1 MAKKIEALEIQLTA
15 GQAAAELDKLA
26 KAADNAGNEV
36 KQVDE
41 NFKTLKQQLKE
52 AQREAEIMSQKFGI
66 NSKEAVEAQ
75 KKVAQLK
82 NEVTNFDNRLKN
94 FNPSSKFTALANVTS
109 NVVNGFAAAQGAMA
123 LFGNESEDVQKA
135 LMKVQA
141 ALALTQGI
149 EAVMG
154 LKDAFKN
161 LNLVIKANPI
171 IFIVGAVVAALVW
184 LGENVKAVGDFF
196 YEMGQLAATVLK
208 YITLGLVD
216 FTDELSASE
225 IAQNNLNKKIKEQ
238 TDAVTKSNEAL
249 DEQIKKNREAEK
261 EINRKYDNEIKLARA
276 AGKETTELE
285 RAKLKATVD
294 RIAKEIEL
302 EEKKLQNYVKLVA
315 IQKGLTEQQ
324 AEDLIKGTTFYG
336 NLFKGA
342 QDNIKNLKKELENST
357 TDLNAF
363 NLEKSREYYQKKQE
377 QSKEAWQEELRL
389 RKVAAEQSE
398 KQITED
404 LKSWTENEQKKLDAT
419 HDTLAMLPVP
429 VQQFTDESLSALE
442 IFNAKLKQAADD
454 LVEAL
459 NGSFGQ
465 SQEFALNTLNTNLD
479 TASTFMEAAMNNQL
493 NRVKGNEAAQEKI
506 RRTYFER
513 QKKMQIA
520 QALISTYEG
529 ATNAFKSTAASPITT
544 IFPAAPYIAAA
555 SAIASGL
562 AQVAAIRST
571 SFEGGGGSGGG
582 GGQSIPNL
590 SAPETGATQNT
601 ATTQLPREQIEQGNR
616 IVIQNQIVETEIT
629 NTQNRVNR
637 IQARATID

>member
-41 NFKTLKQQLKE
+41 GFKTLKQQLKE

-82 NEVTNFDNRLKN
+82 NEVTDFDNRLKN

-109 NVVNGFAAAQGAMA
+109 NVANGFAAAQGAMA
-123 LFGNESEDVQKA
+123 LFGAESEDVQKA
-135 LMKVQA
+135 LLKVQSA
-141 ALALTQGI
+141 MAVAQGIDGLRGLSSSFNELKVLALDAMNGI
-149 EAVMG
+149 
-154 LKDAFKN
+154 KTAF
-161 LNLVIKANPI
+161 LANPLFAI
-171 IFIVGAVVAALVW
+171 GA
-184 LGENVKAVGDFF
+184 AV
-196 YEMGQLAATVLK
+196 LA
-208 YITLGLVD
+208 G
-216 FTDELSASE
+216 LSAAAVYFASTVDDGTQAIKEQGE
-225 IAQNNLNKKIKEQ
+225 IAQRAFDAEAEAIEKNIRLRRAAGEETGELEADKIK
-238 TDAVTKSNEAL
+238 VLIKS
-249 DEQIKKNREAEK
+249 AEK
-261 EINRKYDNEIKLARA
+261 EIEVAQRVYEEKRKLAMKEADDAGVLDIITGNLAIKKANGEKARTAARFKDTEEGKKLYKELSDLQFDLEIK
-276 AGKETTELE
+276 TTE
-285 RAKLKATVD
+285 
-294 RIAKEIEL
+294 
-302 EEKKLQNYVKLVA
+302 N
-315 IQKGLTEQQ
+315 
-324 AEDLIKGTTFYG
+324 
-336 NLFKGA
+336 N
-342 QDNIKNLKKELENST
+342 KKELDKRVANQ
-357 TDLNAF
+357 
-363 NLEKSREYYQKKQE
+363 KEYADKLKKQRE
-377 QSKEAWQEELRL
+377 EDQKIIDDALAGEAKWR
-389 RKVAAEQSE
+389 AEMNQKRE
-398 KQITED
+398 DD
-404 LKSWTENEQKKLDAT
+404 LKIWGSFASSFIEKTEPVLK
-419 HDTLAMLPVP
+419 TLALPV
-429 VQQFTDESLSALE
+429 QTFTDESLSALE

-479 TASTFMEAAMNNQL
+479 TASTFMDAAMNNQL
-493 NRVKGNEAAQEKI
+493 NKVKGNEAAQEKI
-506 RRTYFER
+506 RKVYFER
-513 QKKMQIA
+513 QKKLQIA

-529 ATNAFKSTAASPITT
+529 AVNAFKTTYNSPIAGF
-544 IFPAAPYIAAA
+544 FPAAPYIAAA

-571 SFEGGGGSGGG
+571 SFEGGGGGSGGG
-582 GGQSIPNL
+582 AQSIPNL

>member
-41 NFKTLKQQLKE
+41 GFKTLKQQLKE
-52 AQREAEIMSQKFGI
+52 AQNEAQLMAQKFGDT
-66 NSKEAVEAQ
+66 SKQAVEAQ
-75 KKVAQLK
+75 KKVA
-82 NEVTNFDNRLKN
+82 RLKDEVGD
-94 FNPSSKFTALANVTS
+94 FNARVQALNPEAKFKAFAQVAQGVAS
-109 NVVNGFAAAQGAMA
+109 GFAAAQGAAA
-123 LFGNESEDVQKA
+123 LFGAESEDVQKA
-135 LMKVQA
+135 LLKVQSA
-141 ALALTQGI
+141 MAIAQGVEGLA
-149 EAVMG
+149 G
-154 LKDAFKN
+154 LKDSFSNLKLVAIDAMNGIKTAF
-161 LNLVIKANPI
+161 LANPLFAI
-171 IFIVGAVVAALVW
+171 G
-184 LGENVKAVGDFF
+184 
-196 YEMGQLAATVLK
+196 ATVLA
-208 YITLGLVD
+208 G
-216 FTDELSASE
+216 LSAAALYFASTVDDGTEAIKEQGE
-225 IAQNNLNKKIKEQ
+225 IAQRAF
-238 TDAVTKSNEAL
+238 DA
-249 DEQIKKNREAEK
+249 EAEAIEK
-261 EINRKYDNEIKLARA
+261 NIRLRRA
-276 AGKETTELE
+276 AGKETGELE
-285 RAKLKATVD
+285 ADKIKVLIKSAE
-294 RIAKEIEL
+294 KEIEIAEQVYERKRKL
-302 EEKKLQNYVKLVA
+302 AMKEAEDAGVLDIITGNLGIKRANGEKARTAARFKDTEEGKKLYKELSDLQFDLEVKT
-315 IQKGLTEQQ
+315 TE
-324 AEDLIKGTTFYG
+324 
-336 NLFKGA
+336 N
-342 QDNIKNLKKELENST
+342 NKKELDKRAANQKEFS
-357 TDLNAF
+357 DKL
-363 NLEKSREYYQKKQE
+363 KKQRE
-377 QSKEAWQEELRL
+377 EDQKIIDDALAGEAKWR
-389 RKVAAEQSE
+389 AEMNQKRE
-398 KQITED
+398 DD
-404 LKSWTENEQKKLDAT
+404 LKIMGSFASSFIKKTEPVLK
-419 HDTLAMLPVP
+419 TLALPV
-429 VQQFTDESLSALE
+429 QIFTDESLSALE

-479 TASTFMEAAMNNQL
+479 TASTFMDAAMNRQL
-493 NRVKGNEAAQEKI
+493 NKVKGNEAAQEKI
-506 RRTYFER
+506 RKTYFER
-513 QKKMQIA
+513 QKKLQIA

-544 IFPAAPYIAAA
+544 LFPAAPYIAAA

>member
-1 MAKKIEALEIQLTA
+1 MAKKIEALEITLTA

-41 NFKTLKQQLKE
+41 GFKTLKQQLKE
-52 AQREAEIMSQKFGI
+52 AQNEAQLMAQKFGDT
-66 NSKEAVEAQ
+66 SKQAIEAQ
-75 KKVAQLK
+75 KKVA
-82 NEVTNFDNRLKN
+82 RLKDEVGD
-94 FNPSSKFTALANVTS
+94 FNARVAALNPEAKLKAFGQVAQGVAS
-109 NVVNGFAAAQGAMA
+109 GFAAAQGAAA
-123 LFGNESEDVQKA
+123 LFGAESEDVQKA
-135 LMKVQA
+135 LLK
-141 ALALTQGI
+141 LQGAMAI
-149 EAVMG
+149 AQGVEGLMG
-154 LKDAFKN
+154 LGDSFKTLKVVAIDAMN
-161 LNLVIKANPI
+161 GIKTAFLANPLFAI
-171 IFIVGAVVAALVW
+171 GA
-184 LGENVKAVGDFF
+184 AV
-196 YEMGQLAATVLK
+196 LA
-208 YITLGLVD
+208 G
-216 FTDELSASE
+216 LSAAAVYFASTVDDGTEAIKEQGE
-225 IAQNNLNKKIKEQ
+225 IAQRAFDAEAEAIEKNIRLRRAAGEETGELEADKIK
-238 TDAVTKSNEAL
+238 VLIKS
-249 DEQIKKNREAEK
+249 AEK
-261 EINRKYDNEIKLARA
+261 EIEIAEQVYERKRELAMKEAEDAGILDVLTGNLAVKQANGQKARTAARFKDTEEGKKLYKELSDLQFDLEIKN
-276 AGKETTELE
+276 TE
-285 RAKLKATVD
+285 
-294 RIAKEIEL
+294 
-302 EEKKLQNYVKLVA
+302 N
-315 IQKGLTEQQ
+315 
-324 AEDLIKGTTFYG
+324 
-336 NLFKGA
+336 N
-342 QDNIKNLKKELENST
+342 KKELDKRLANQ
-357 TDLNAF
+357 
-363 NLEKSREYYQKKQE
+363 KEYADKLKKQRE
-377 QSKEAWQEELRL
+377 EDQKIIDDALAGEAKWR
-389 RKVAAEQSE
+389 AEMNQKRE
-398 KQITED
+398 DD
-404 LKSWTENEQKKLDAT
+404 LKIMGSFASSFIEKTEPVLK
-419 HDTLAMLPVP
+419 TLALPV
-429 VQQFTDESLSALE
+429 QIFTDESLSALE

-479 TASTFMEAAMNNQL
+479 TASTFMDAAMNNQL
-493 NRVKGNEAAQEKI
+493 NRVKGNEAEQEKI

-544 IFPAAPYIAAA
+544 LFPAAPYIAAA

-571 SFEGGGGSGGG
+571 TFEGGGGSGVG